1 MKLLE
6 ISMTAP
12 FENKTQGP
20 SIRTTVSGHVTL
32 AVGKEDGSSHEVRAD
47 FPNMVLDSGLE
58 LYAKG
63 TFVGSLSAFAHVG
76 SSGAAVNA
84 AQTGLLAHLGV
95 GFRSANTYEVVSV
108 DPFTVEQTSKYR
120 FGAGVAQGNVAE
132 IGFGS
137 SNGRDYSYYPLFSRA
152 LVLDE
157 FGSPSAVTVLAD
169 EYLDVSYVLTFT
181 TDIADVP
188 FTMNLST
195 GSVSGV
201 LRPSNL
207 YALGSTS
214 SYAIGAFAAEPGSLY
229 EVSNGTLG
237 PITGEP
243 TGATESST
251 PDISARATPYVP
263 GTLYRDFEYKL
274 DVQQG
279 NLPSGGFSAART
291 RSSDIRRSFQMSF
304 DPPVPKTAERV
315 FTFGIRISVG
325 RG

>member
-1 MKLLE
+1 
-6 ISMTAP
+6 MTAP
-12 FENKTQGP
+12 CEKKMPGP
-20 SIRTTVSGHVTL
+20 SIHTTVSGHVTL

-58 LYAKG
+58 LYAEG
-63 TFVGSLSAFAHVG
+63 TFVESLSTYAHVG

-84 AQTGLLAHLGV
+84 AQTVLLAPLGSSTS
-95 GFRSANTYEVVSV
+95 SAETYEVVSV
-108 DPFTVEQTSKYR
+108 DPFTVEHTSKYR
-120 FGAGVAQGNVAE
+120 FREGVAQGNVAE
-132 IGFGS
+132 IGFGDRS
-137 SNGRDYSYYPLFSRA
+137 SVYDPLFSRA

-201 LRPSNL
+201 LRPSQL
-207 YALGSTS
+207 EALGSTS
-214 SYAIGAFAAEPGSLY
+214 RDALGAFAAEPDDLY
-229 EVSNGTLG
+229 DVSNGTLG
-237 PITGEP
+237 PITGYP
-243 TGATESST
+243 TGDTESS
-251 PDISARATPYVP
+251 DAGVRAQATPYVP

-274 DVQQG
+274 DVQHG
-279 NLPSGGFSAART
+279 NLPSGGFSTART
-291 RSSDIRRSFQMSF
+291 RSSLTKRPFQMSF